1 VPRVLLSRPARAVA
15 VEEEPREL
23 ALIENAAQ
31 MLAEARDL
39 R

>member
-1 VPRVLLSRPARAVA
+1 VA